1 MKSKGIKKSRYYI
14 LIFIA
19 IIIILLLI
27 WNRNKPIKGQV
38 EEFIP
43 ISEQVNI
50 SFYHLKPSLDIAEN
64 RQSDFNELE
73 LRGGLLKLITRW
85 GKMYILRI
93 QPECNFESD
102 NYFYLTT
109 ENKNLIPRET
119 NVLLGQITRNG
130 KNFDKYLRYEDITY
144 LDDYSKIFAIT
155 PFKFEV
161 TGEKVSKKDL
171 LNDNR
176 VSEREKFVIRNLPKR
191 ATIFNVSS
199 LHNYGFVDP
208 NDSLWYQ
215 DYARFIPWLILLLL
229 LLLLLFYWKRLI
241 NFFKRKFMTQKENLQ
256 EFGYISSGKSSGD
269 AIQFRSYL
277 NGIYNGDISDANSSK
292 LSENQISNINS
303 KIKELDKNIEDNKLE
318 LEEINKEENLPI
330 FDRVRFIISMV
341 IFIGI
346 TIFSYFFYLSTINKA
361 LFLDFTNLDCASA
374 SKLNILPS
382 QLELEQAISNSY
394 FILIVPFVVFA
405 LGWILHLVID
415 NPKLRAL
422 RRNVYLISLLL
433 ITFVLDFLLA
443 SYIHKNIDA
452 VKEYCGYGTSEAW
465 YASTTFYIII
475 FMGFLVYIFW
485 SLILNNILQQLEK
498 SNKRKYIQS
507 KTVQIKVNVDDL
519 KKRKDRQI
527 NLLENKIGNIAGGID
542 LFHQGWN
549 MYMNNFPERFAAN
562 QKECEKI
569 RNEFNE
575 KISQQ
580 HE

>member
-1 MKSKGIKKSRYYI
+1 MKSKGIKKSRYYL

-27 WNRNKPIKGQV
+27 WNRNQPIKGQV

-50 SFYHLKPSLDIAEN
+50 SFYHFKPSLDIEEY
-64 RQSDFNELE
+64 RQSDFDELE
-73 LRGGLLKLITRW
+73 LRGGLFRLMTKW

-93 QPECNFESD
+93 QPGCNFESGD
-102 NYFYLTT
+102 YFYLKT
-109 ENKNLIPRET
+109 ENKNTIPRET
-119 NVLLGQITRNG
+119 NEFLGQITQNG

-144 LDDYSKIFAIT
+144 LDDYSQIFAIT

-161 TGEKVSKKDL
+161 KGEKVSKKEL

-191 ATIFNVSS
+191 ATIINVSS

-215 DYARFIPWLILLLL
+215 DYIRFIPWLILLLL
-229 LLLLLFYWKRLI
+229 LLLLLFYRKRLI
-241 NFFKRKFMTQKENLQ
+241 NFFKRKFMTEKENLQ

-269 AIQFRSYL
+269 PVQFRSYL
-277 NGIYNGDISDANSSK
+277 NGIYNGDISDINSSK
-292 LSENQISNINS
+292 LTENQVSNINS
-303 KIKELDKNIEDNKLE
+303 KIKELDKNIENNKLE
-318 LEEINKEENLPI
+318 LEEIKKEENLPI
-330 FDRVRFIISMV
+330 FDRVRFIISMF
-341 IFIGI
+341 IFAGL
-346 TIFSYFFYLSTINKA
+346 TIFSYFFYLSIINKA
-361 LFLDFTNLDCASA
+361 LFLVFKDLDCASA
-374 SKLNILPS
+374 SRLNILPS
-382 QLELEQAISNSY
+382 QIELEQAISNSY

-405 LGWILHLVID
+405 LGWILHMVLD
-415 NPKLRAL
+415 NPKLRIIH
-422 RRNVYLISLLL
+422 RNIYISSLLL
-433 ITFVLDFLLA
+433 ITFALDFLLA
-443 SYIHKNIDA
+443 SYIHKNMDA

-465 YASTTFYIII
+465 YASPTFYIIV

-498 SNKRKYIQS
+498 SNKRKYIQR
-507 KTVQIKVNVDDL
+507 KTEHIKADIEAL

-527 NLLENKIGNIAGGID
+527 NLLENKIGNIVGSID
-542 LFHQGWN
+542 IFHQGWN

-562 QKECEKI
+562 KKVCEEV